1 MMAYNDKVVD
11 GNFTLFEWNIFF
23 QKEINLDIERFQRL
37 KTWMESFIKEL
48 TSPLPFSLFSNINKD
63 KTKLFLS
70 AQFLLLAIL
79 LTEPNRSILIRN
91 SIELIKS
98 IEDKN
103 VNLSNIFLWQCE
115 DLSNVNTL
123 QRVEYKKLNL
133 QMPLELI
140 NLYLK
145 QEDIKK
151 TVDVLLSYSN
161 QDFKNDD
168 LSNVPVSN
176 IFLNKK
182 TVFKVG
188 DLDA

>member
-1 MMAYNDKVVD
+1 M
-11 GNFTLFEWNIFF
+11 
-23 QKEINLDIERFQRL
+23 
-37 KTWMESFIKEL
+37 
-48 TSPLPFSLFSNINKD
+48 
-63 KTKLFLS
+63 
-70 AQFLLLAIL
+70 AIL

-145 QEDIKK
+145 QEDIKR
-151 TVDVLLSYSN
+151 LLM
-161 QDFKNDD
+161 FC
-168 LSNVPVSN
+168 
-176 IFLNKK
+176 
-182 TVFKVG
+182 
-188 DLDA
+188 